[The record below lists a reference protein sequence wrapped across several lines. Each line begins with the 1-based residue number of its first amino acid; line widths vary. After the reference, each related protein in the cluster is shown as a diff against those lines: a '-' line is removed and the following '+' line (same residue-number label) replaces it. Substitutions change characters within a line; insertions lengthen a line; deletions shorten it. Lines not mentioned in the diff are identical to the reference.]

1 MCGIGGILLTKAIT
15 LEPAARARA
24 ITGALAHRG
33 PDGSNYYADA
43 RACLVHTRLSI
54 IDLSD
59 AGTQPFFGG
68 DNREIVS
75 LVNGEIYNFQGLR
88 EMLLQEGIALSS
100 QTDSEIVPHL
110 YARYGPGFVEKIQG
124 MFAIALYNSR
134 TGQLL
139 LIRDRFGIKPLYYTY
154 CQETGIFCFA
164 SELKAILCH
173 PEIGRH
179 LDAQAVHD
187 FLSLGYVPEPA
198 TGFKGIHTLLPGN
211 YLTLEGAEVSVRPY
225 WQLGHSEKKGFAGNT
240 KAAAALT
247 TQVLSR
253 AVKSQLI
260 SDAPLGV
267 FLSGGIDSIQV
278 ANQMALALFPEK
290 VSSFTV
296 KFPGV
301 QQDESQVSGKAAACM
316 DTRHH
321 ELPLGDFSLSI
332 EAIERLIQHF
342 DQPFA
347 DSSLIPTFL
356 ISQAVGKKI
365 KVVLSG
371 DGGDEFSAGYP
382 KFRQFRWILRLKSIP
397 AILRRMVLRWIPA
410 KPDIARKIRKL
421 LSLTFME
428 QQEILFRLSSYMD
441 EAEKIRAYTPGFLA
455 KIKGVR
461 ETSRCFNF
469 SGEAGEDLMQQ
480 ISRVQQRTSL
490 PAKMLRKTDMMSMLA
505 GIEVRVPLLDEAYVA
520 WMFDLPS
527 RFKVRHGKGKWL
539 NRKMLEKKFGAAV
552 AWKKKVGFDAPL
564 DQLKGLEMNK
574 YLADK
579 LLKDQAKISGIVD
592 KAYIAELLNQLSQG
606 TAVHSDISR
615 SALIQRLFSLLCLE
629 LWLEKYD
636 VRIE

>member
-1 MCGIGGILLTKAIT
+1 MCGIGGILLTKAMN
-15 LEPAARARA
+15 LEPAGRAPA
-24 ITGALAHRG
+24 MTEALAHRG

-59 AGTQPFFGG
+59 AGIQPFFGG
-68 DNREIVS
+68 NNGEIVS
-75 LVNGEIYNFQGLR
+75 LVNGEIYNFQALR
-88 EMLLQEGIALSS
+88 ETLLQEGTALSS
-100 QTDSEIVPHL
+100 KTDSEIVPHL
-110 YARYGPGFVEKIQG
+110 YAKYGLSFVEKIQG
-124 MFAIALYNSR
+124 MFAIALYNTR

-139 LIRDRFGIKPLYYTY
+139 LIRDRFGIKPLYYTH
-154 CQETGIFCFA
+154 CKDTGVFCFA

-173 PEIGRH
+173 PEVGRY
-179 LDAQAVHD
+179 LDIQAVHD

-198 TGFKGIHTLLPGN
+198 TGFEGIYTLLPGN
-211 YLTLEGAEVSVRPY
+211 YLILEDAEVNVRPY
-225 WQLGHSEKKGFAGNT
+225 WHLGHSEQTGFKGNT
-240 KAAAALT
+240 KKAAALT
-247 TQVLSR
+247 TQVLSH
-253 AVKSQLI
+253 AVKSQLV

-278 ANQMALALFPEK
+278 ANQMAAALFPEK
-290 VSSFTV
+290 ISSFTV
-296 KFPGV
+296 KFPDV
-301 QQDESQVSGKAAACM
+301 RNDESQVSKNAAACM

-321 ELPLGDFSLSI
+321 ELALGDFSLGI
-332 EAIERLIQHF
+332 EAIERLIRHF

-356 ISQAVGKKI
+356 ISKAVGEKI

-382 KFRQFRWILRLKSIP
+382 KFRQFRWILRLKTIP
-397 AILRRMVLRWIPA
+397 SLFRQVVFHLMPA
-410 KPDIARKIRKL
+410 QPEVARKIKKL
-421 LSLTFME
+421 LGLTFLE

-441 EAEKIRAYTPGFLA
+441 EGEKFRAYAPGFLA
-455 KIKGVR
+455 KTKGIR
-461 ETSRCFNF
+461 ETSRHFNF
-469 SGEAGEDLMQQ
+469 SGEAGEDMIQQ

-527 RFKVRHGKGKWL
+527 RFKLRHGKGKWL

-564 DQLKGLEMNK
+564 DQFKGVEIGRYLEE
-574 YLADK
+574 K
-579 LLKDQAKISGIVD
+579 LLREPSRVSEIVD
-592 KAYIAELLNQLSQG
+592 RAHIATLLGHLPQG
-606 TAVHSDISR
+606 AASPGISR
-615 SALIQRLFSLLCLE
+615 SALFQRLFSLLCLE

-636 VRIE
+636 VRIR